1 MGGCYISPYGTGFA
15 EEADPSFDCK
25 GKGVGLRKVMYGGPS
40 RGGVPSSIGRSGATI
55 RWINRQ
61 AGSWK
66 PKPKCPPN

>member
-1 MGGCYISPYGTGFA
+1 MPMNFTCR
-15 EEADPSFDCK
+15 
-25 GKGVGLRKVMYGGPS
+25 GKGVGFPCNKICGNKVMYGGPS